1 MKNSFSPKDI
11 SWKEIQK
18 YIHEDI
24 YQDFFKQIKP
34 EIFKMALDE
43 KDRPKVIQAIL
54 KVLKEKDPQN
64 ATEDF
69 AKKVADRM
77 RELTRMVLENKY
89 ICSEE

>member
-1 MKNSFSPKDI
+1 VKNSFSPKDI

-34 EIFKMALDE
+34 EIFKMALNE
-43 KDRPKVIQAIL
+43 KDRPKVIQSIL

-77 RELTRMVLENKY
+77 RELARIVLGEK
-89 ICSEE
+89 

>member
-77 RELTRMVLENKY
+77 RELTRMVLENK
-89 ICSEE
+89 